1 MYCNF
6 FHIVR
11 NSVVPLFCLLLLIS
25 CGNRDNVF
33 VAEVETITGPEETIE
48 LAAEKIDTDNI
59 YSLWFAVYDSLLI
72 SSLPNSNDCFF
83 YVADIKNDTLLGT
96 YLRRGQGPS
105 EYLGLN
111 PIRRIERKGEDL
123 VALTYEPN
131 RNELIEWNITKS
143 IETGQDSV
151 LQLGKYSKSNDFA
164 STYADIYRIGK
175 SKYLGYAPAVFISE
189 DEGQY
194 LLPEY
199 CFFDGAENT
208 PEKSISFAKSLI
220 YNKKSKISH
229 GGLFSSF
236 WSLSP
241 DNSKIVNAMCW
252 LKQINII
259 ELGKNNVKSYRV
271 AGSPDES
278 IFHSTMENPIHQY
291 HDVVCNDD
299 VIYALYFGDFNKN
312 FGKEMGCYWLHE
324 YNWDGTLKK
333 EYHLSVPITTLWL
346 DLSSDTLY
354 GYSEAEGAVYKLL
367 SSK

>member
-11 NSVVPLFCLLLLIS
+11 NSVISLFCLLVLIS
-25 CGNRDNVF
+25 CGNRDDVF

-48 LAAEKIDTDNI
+48 LAAEKIDTDDV

-72 SSLPNSNDCFF
+72 SSLPNSKDYHF

-96 YLRRGQGPS
+96 FLRHGQGPS

-111 PIRRIERKGEDL
+111 PVSRIERKGDDL

-131 RNELIEWNITKS
+131 RKELIEWNITKS

-199 CFFDGAENT
+199 CFFDGAENR

-220 YNKKSKISH
+220 PNKKSKIYA
-229 GGLFSSF
+229 GGFFSSF

-259 ELGKNNVKSYRV
+259 DLDNDNVRSYRV

-346 DLSSDTLY
+346 DSSSDTLY